1 MYTYTYKR
9 TSNHTHTHVT
19 PYTPVLQYTFSEV
32 QRLGTLAEVFGIGWD
47 LLQE

>member
-9 TSNHTHTHVT
+9 ISNHTHVT
-19 PYTPVLQYTFSEV
+19 PFTPVSQYTFSEV